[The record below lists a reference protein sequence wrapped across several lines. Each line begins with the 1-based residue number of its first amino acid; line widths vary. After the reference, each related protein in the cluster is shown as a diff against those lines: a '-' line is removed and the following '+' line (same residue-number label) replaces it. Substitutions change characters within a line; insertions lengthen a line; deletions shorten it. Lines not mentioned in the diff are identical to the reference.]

1 MILHINRYFERMKKN
16 LALLLFILTTLSI
29 QAQQKSGAQQFWDTL
44 KQHCG
49 KAYQC
54 EVTQGMTDDFKNG
67 PLIMHVRSCEDGT
80 IKIPFFVGEDR
91 SRTWVLKF
99 KDDRILLKH
108 DHRHKDGTEDKIT
121 QYGGLTSNTGQANMQ
136 VFPADQQT
144 VDMLP
149 AAAGNVWWITIDKD
163 FFTYNLRRIG
173 SERVF
178 TVKFNLPSPVASP
191 AAPWG
196 WKD

>member
-1 MILHINRYFERMKKN
+1 MKKN
-16 LALLLFILTTLSI
+16 LILSI
-29 QAQQKSGAQQFWDTL
+29 LIVTALTVNAQQKSGAQQFWEAL

-49 KAYQC
+49 KAYQG
-54 EVTQGMTDDFKNG
+54 EVTQGMTDDFKIG
-67 PLIMHVRSCEDGT
+67 PLIMHVRACEDGT
-80 IKIPFFVGEDR
+80 IRIPFFVGEDR
-91 SRTWVLKF
+91 SRTWVLKL

-108 DHRHKDGTEDKIT
+108 DHRHKDGTEDKVT
-121 QYGGLTSNTGQANMQ
+121 QYGGITNNSGQANLQ

-149 AAAGNVWWITIDKD
+149 AASGNVWWITIDKD

-173 SERVF
+173 SERIF
-178 TVKFNLPSPVASP
+178 TVKFNLTKPVATR